1 MQKGN
6 EKPPRLGIFILFAAI
21 FTAAGCAIIYELLIG
36 STSSL
41 FLGGSVE
48 QFSLT
53 IGFFLFAMGIGSW
66 ASRWIEGNLI
76 IRFIQVEI
84 ALALVGGSTVSILYA
99 LYAYTGYFQ
108 YGMILLILAIGTLIG
123 LEIPI
128 LTRILGQYDSLKSAL
143 SNALSLDYCG
153 SLIAALIFPYVL
165 LPFLG
170 TMHTSVITGLINW
183 GVGLIVVIV
192 YRKELS
198 RVELRRMYSQ
208 VGSVGLLLLSLL
220 FFAQPLV
227 ALWENAMYDDPI
239 VYQEQSPYQSI
250 VLTKRGEHVRLFL
263 NGHLQFA
270 SVDEYRYHE
279 ALVHPAL
286 ALADTRTRVLI
297 IGGGDGLTAREVL
310 KYPEVS
316 EVDLVDLDPAVTRMA
331 TRNPYLT
338 ALNDNALSRP
348 EVQVYNEDGFSFL
361 QEERPPYGV
370 IIFDLP
376 DPREEG
382 LAKLYSREGYRLAR
396 RLLAPGGVIVT
407 QATSPYYARRA
418 FWCIGNTME
427 AAGFI
432 PISYH
437 LNIPSFGEWGFQ
449 LGLQSERDLTVNFEG
464 PLRYLDPFVWQ
475 AMRVFDMSMGPIET
489 EINQLDQPVL
499 ARYYREDWSLWF

>member
-1 MQKGN
+1 
-6 EKPPRLGIFILFAAI
+6 
-21 FTAAGCAIIYELLIG
+21 
-36 STSSL
+36 
-41 FLGGSVE
+41 
-48 QFSLT
+48 
-53 IGFFLFAMGIGSW
+53 
-66 ASRWIEGNLI
+66 
-76 IRFIQVEI
+76 
-84 ALALVGGSTVSILYA
+84 
-99 LYAYTGYFQ
+99 
-108 YGMILLILAIGTLIG
+108 
-123 LEIPI
+123 
-128 LTRILGQYDSLKSAL
+128 
-143 SNALSLDYCG
+143 
-153 SLIAALIFPYVL
+153 
-165 LPFLG
+165 
-170 TMHTSVITGLINW
+170 
-183 GVGLIVVIV
+183 
-192 YRKELS
+192 
-198 RVELRRMYSQ
+198 
-208 VGSVGLLLLSLL
+208 
-220 FFAQPLV
+220 
-227 ALWENAMYDDPI
+227 MYDDPI

-286 ALADTRTRVLI
+286 ALAHTRTRVLI

-310 KYPEVS
+310 KYPEVL

-338 ALNDNALSRP
+338 ALNDNALSRS
-348 EVQVYNEDGFSFL
+348 EVQVYHEDGFSFL
-361 QEERPPYGV
+361 QKDRPPYGV

-382 LAKLYSREGYRLAR
+382 LAKLYSREGYRLAKR
-396 RLLAPGGVIVT
+396 MLAPGGVIVT

-418 FWCIGNTME
+418 YWCIGNTME

-475 AMRVFDMSMGPIET
+475 AMRVFDLSIGPIET
-489 EINQLDQPVL
+489 KINQLDQPVL